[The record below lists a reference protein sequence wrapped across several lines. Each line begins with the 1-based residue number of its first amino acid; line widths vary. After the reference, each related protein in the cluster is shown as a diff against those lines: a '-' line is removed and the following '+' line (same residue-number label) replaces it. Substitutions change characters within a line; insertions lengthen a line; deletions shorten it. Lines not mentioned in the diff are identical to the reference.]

1 MTPGRCLDCRAEFL
15 EPTFS
20 EGPKTVDPTTE
31 IENVR
36 FARAWFQCPACLSRN
51 IAPVASRDTIRGS
64 FAGGL
69 S

>member
-1 MTPGRCLDCRAEFL
+1 MTPGRCLDCRAEFD

-20 EGPKTVDPTTE
+20 PGPKTVDPTTG

-51 IAPVASRDTIRGS
+51 IEPVASRVTIPES
-64 FAGGL
+64 LAGGL